1 MRMRQEF
8 QTTTG
13 ASSGAWQREPMA
25 WLACLTNAVPL
36 SIVLI
41 ALLAW
46 LSETPVPSWL
56 GLGVYIGVFTGL
68 VSALK
73 PWSVR

>member
-1 MRMRQEF
+1 MRMRQELR
-8 QTTTG
+8 TTIDTG
-13 ASSGAWQREPMA
+13 SWQREPMA

-46 LSETPVPSWL
+46 LLETPVHNWL
-56 GLGVYIGVFTGL
+56 ALGIYIGVFTSL